1 MAATAAS
8 THAGSSSA
16 ASTYFRRTSP
26 FWMAVIAAAM
36 AYYTWV
42 VISPERVPYDR
53 LGQFGRFTKYLVDHH
68 YKFPETCINYHQGW
82 LASCLFSPLEI
93 TLSLFSYCRTKGI
106 TDSST
111 QQRWFIQTFLFGIA
125 SLSHLLAYRTQLKKQ
140 R

>member
-1 MAATAAS
+1 
-8 THAGSSSA
+8 
-16 ASTYFRRTSP
+16 FIPFFLPTSYSCQTLCWFLFPPVP
-26 FWMAVIAAAM
+26 FSKLLL
-36 AYYTWV
+36 WV

-68 YKFPETCINYHQGW
+68 YKLLKNGFW
-82 LASCLFSPLEI
+82 LAWGLHVAEALYSVKLCK
-93 TLSLFSYCRTKGI
+93 TKGI

>member
-1 MAATAAS
+1 MLCA
-8 THAGSSSA
+8 HFVG
-16 ASTYFRRTSP
+16 FILLGGM
-26 FWMAVIAAAM
+26 FWKNKIGGDKEE
-36 AYYTWV
+36 TL
-42 VISPERVPYDR
+42 PYDR

-68 YKFPETCINYHQGW
+68 YKLLKNGFW
-82 LASCLFSPLEI
+82 LAWGLHVAEALYSVKLCK
-93 TLSLFSYCRTKGI
+93 TKGI

>member
-1 MAATAAS
+1 YWGLVTI
-8 THAGSSSA
+8 
-16 ASTYFRRTSP
+16 FR
-26 FWMAVIAAAM
+26 V
-36 AYYTWV
+36 WV

-68 YKFPETCINYHQGW
+68 YKLLKNGFW
-82 LASCLFSPLEI
+82 LAWGLHVAEALYSVKLCK
-93 TLSLFSYCRTKGI
+93 TKGI

>member
-68 YKFPETCINYHQGW
+68 YKLLKNG
-82 LASCLFSPLEI
+82 
-93 TLSLFSYCRTKGI
+93 LFSYCRTKGI